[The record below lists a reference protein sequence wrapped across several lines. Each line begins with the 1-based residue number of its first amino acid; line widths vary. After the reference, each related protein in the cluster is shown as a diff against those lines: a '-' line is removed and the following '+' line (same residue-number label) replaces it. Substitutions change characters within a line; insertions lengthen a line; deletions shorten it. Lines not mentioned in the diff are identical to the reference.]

1 MLERERRG
9 SLYRPEEQRKSRI
22 TKALGS
28 IIDIRRSSVTG
39 EVSDKKAVRY
49 MNTYKLES
57 DNPFNPEKVD
67 KILESVMIEA
77 LENLTY
83 DMEKCPKQ
91 AKWASMAIRAKVK
104 ALEFDRY
111 KIISIVTIGEKHSQD
126 VLVTCRFLWDAEK
139 DRYSTFAMENTYVFG
154 IAQCFG
160 LYYE

>member
-1 MLERERRG
+1 MSSN
-9 SLYRPEEQRKSRI
+9 SLIAPSPVEAARF
-22 TKALGS
+22 
-28 IIDIRRSSVTG
+28 
-39 EVSDKKAVRY
+39 

-57 DNPFNPEKVD
+57 DNPFNVEKVD
-67 KILESVMIEA
+67 RILEAVMMEA

-83 DMEKCPKQ
+83 DPDKCPTQ
-91 AKWASMAIRAKVK
+91 AKWASLTIKAKVK

-126 VLVTCRFLWDAEK
+126 VFVTCRFLWDAEK